1 MIKQWRNENL
11 GVNYFYLPNSK
22 NNEILT
28 SDGVL
33 VPYEEF
39 KSMTSETYNMRKNT
53 NGGYDYIL
61 SKQSERLVKKAVGNP
76 TRKVKKVKAQ
86 IEDLDSFGFDE
97 RKETPTQET
106 TERNVVEEKMERED
120 LFDELFSEPKAE
132 EEFNEEPSIKF
143 EDETEEDM
151 EVSDES
157 EEPILETSVPKPQSI
172 EPKETRTVEIEE
184 KIVEPKAEILK
195 EENIECKPSIMEEK
209 VGEEDS
215 EIQEERIPRAK
226 PIVHRERRKRKFP
239 KEKKRFNLFDFA
251 YPKIMLSLAIT
262 CSVLSIYFTG
272 VYLQRLQIP
281 LIAYSISTAMLLF
294 GIIGFQVGR
303 MAKKSGHKKRAFIYF
318 LTSVLTIGFSMMSSL
333 DVNYSKYQANHS
345 EVEKSYNSDDGM
357 RANKEFIE
365 KRIEENK
372 EEINRLRED
381 AEFQKT
387 QFTIL
392 WDNELKKNVVVEGR
406 LSATAQTKIS
416 EDNSKIEELMREN
429 KDLGD
434 KLMEYSESGVSMTN
448 EGTKEK
454 SKTLTDLLGST
465 FRVSGNLIQLIILL
479 IPSFFLDTI
488 NLLATMAYIDSF
500 EKEKEEE

>member
-11 GVNYFYLPNSK
+11 GVNYFYLPSSK

-33 VPYEEF
+33 IPYEEF

-86 IEDLDSFGFDE
+86 IEDLDPFGFDE
-97 RKETPTQET
+97 RKETSTQET
-106 TERNVVEEKMERED
+106 IERNVAEEKTEKND

-157 EEPILETSVPKPQSI
+157 EEPIFETSVPKMQSV

-184 KIVEPKAEILK
+184 KIVEPK
-195 EENIECKPSIMEEK
+195 EENIEYEPSVIEEK
-209 VGEEDS
+209 VEEEDS

-226 PIVHRERRKRKFP
+226 PIAHRERRKRKFP

-251 YPKIMLSLAIT
+251 YPKIMLCLAIV
-262 CSVLSIYFTG
+262 CSILSIYFTG
-272 VYLQRLQIP
+272 VYLQRLQTP

-318 LTSVLTIGFSMMSSL
+318 LTSVLTIGFSMLSSL

-387 QFTIL
+387 QFAIL
-392 WDNELKKNVVVEGR
+392 WDNELKKNVVLEGR
-406 LSATAQTKIS
+406 LSSTAQNKIS
-416 EDNSKIEELMREN
+416 EDNSKIEELMKEN
-429 KDLGD
+429 KVLGD
-434 KLMEYSESGVSMTN
+434 KLMEYSESGVSMTE
-448 EGTKEK
+448 EGSKEK

-465 FRVSGNLIQLIILL
+465 FHMSGNLIQLMILL
-479 IPSFFLDTI
+479 IPAFFVDII
-488 NLLATMAYIDSF
+488 NLLASTAYIDSF